1 MIFGQYPGLKEQS
14 FYLNGY
20 NLRPIRYGDRNAI
33 LKWRNDQ
40 LYHLRQ
46 PKKLK
51 EQEQDYYFKTVVA
64 SLFEVNYPDQL
75 LFSLDHDNEH
85 IAYGG
90 LVHIDWDKAYAELSF
105 VMNTSL
111 ETKYFKKLW
120 EVFLILIEKIAKEL
134 NLKVIYTAAF
144 DLRPRLYE
152 VLELNGYKREQEINI
167 YTKFTSQEETIIV
180 HAKKL
185 SYDRIKNSRY

>member
-1 MIFGQYPGLKEQS
+1 MIFGQYLGLKEQS

-20 NLRPIRYGDRNAI
+20 ILRPIRYGDRNAI

-51 EQEQDYYFKTVVA
+51 EQEQDHYFKTVVA

-75 LFSLDHDNEH
+75 LFSLDYDNEH

-134 NLKVIYTAAF
+134 NLKAIYTAAF

>member
-1 MIFGQYPGLKEQS
+1 MTFGEYPGLKEQA
-14 FYLNGY
+14 FYFEGY
-20 NLRPIRYGDRNAI
+20 CLRTIRYRDRNAI

-51 EQEQDYYFKTVVA
+51 RKDQDHYFKTVVA
-64 SLFEVNYPDQL
+64 SLFKENHPDQL

-90 LVHIDWDKAYAELSF
+90 LVHIDWAKAYAELSF

-111 ETKYFKKLW
+111 EAKYFKKLW

-134 NLKVIYTAAF
+134 NFKVIYTAAF

-152 VLELNGYKREQEINI
+152 VLELNGYKKEQEINR
-167 YTKFTSQEETIIV
+167 YTKFTSQEEIIII

-185 SYDRIKNSRY
+185 SYD